1 MGGEKSFHFLYCCI
15 KVLPIPFRCIY
26 NSDREKGGRSL
37 SRVFTWL
44 LTKDQILFSYFN
56 QKLQKKWL
64 DRWMKIMTYI
74 GGSIFTIL
82 STLLIIL
89 SFRGKYQIAGYQAAI
104 SLLVSH
110 IFVQLLKLLFSRKR
124 PHLVLENTRMLQKPL
139 KDYSF
144 PSGHT
149 TAAFAIMIVY
159 ALTIPFLAPLF
170 LLLSII
176 VGFSRIYLGYHYPS
190 DILVG
195 GTLGTLSAIFS
206 VEMIG

>member
-1 MGGEKSFHFLYCCI
+1 M
-15 KVLPIPFRCIY
+15 
-26 NSDREKGGRSL
+26 
-37 SRVFTWL
+37 FTWL

-110 IFVQLLKLLFSRKR
+110 IFVQILKLLFSRKR

-149 TAAFAIMIVY
+149 TATFAIMIVY